1 MSPHQ
6 SIEERLRAAR
16 PVAGTPPELAT
27 VLARIE
33 ASTKEPT
40 RTRPRRRG
48 VALALTLAAAV
59 LLGAGGGALLLTS
72 GRPVKPAFLLPANPR
87 TGLGQPLASSLALL
101 STRVADPVGGP
112 PWGMRVIRTT
122 RGLTCLQ
129 AGRVF
134 DGRLGGLG
142 IGYAFK
148 HDGRFHPFMAA
159 DAIDADSCVS
169 ADSRGLAFLPSGAK
183 VVTADGLPLAGENL
197 YPYQRVHCDLPGQ
210 EDWGVRCPQAELR
223 EVAMGLLGPDAESI
237 QVTTPGHT
245 VELTPYGEDGAYLIV
260 LPVPPHANTGE
271 HGFLGRPAVGTPT
284 LRVTY
289 RDGSTCQ
296 IPAANRAEQCTPK
309 GLFFKTPR
317 IAASHAHTAL
327 RVGYRLQVAPR
338 IGPLFTSGPQPH
350 LVITHPSEPVPTVV
364 VSFRAPVSAPDASS
378 GYAVRLRSSP
388 SGGCRAA
395 KEIVSQP
402 TDSSI
407 SAGETL
413 HIVIPVRVGCHTS
426 YRGLVF
432 FIASAGRYG
441 EGPLY
446 ERVMSASRSRAP
458 GLTVGRFR
466 ISIP

>member
-16 PVAGTPPELAT
+16 PAGGTPPEFTT

-40 RTRPRRRG
+40 RRRGRRRG

-59 LLGAGGGALLLTS
+59 LLGAGGGALLLNS

-87 TGLGQPLASSLALL
+87 TGLGQPLASTLALL
-101 STRVADPVGGP
+101 PTRVADPAGGP

-122 RGLTCLQ
+122 RDLSCLQ
-129 AGRVF
+129 GGRVF

-148 HDGRFHPFMAA
+148 HDGRFHPFMPA

-169 ADSRGLAFLPSGAK
+169 ANSRGLAFLPGGAK

-197 YPYQRVHCDLPGQ
+197 YPYQRVHCDLHGQ

-237 QVTTPGHT
+237 HVTTPGHT
-245 VELTPYGEDGAYLIV
+245 FELTPYGEDGAYLIV
-260 LPVPPHANTGE
+260 LPAPARANTGE
-271 HGFLGRPAVGTPT
+271 HGFLGRPAVGTPV

-309 GLFFKTPR
+309 GLLFKTPR
-317 IAASHAHTAL
+317 IAVSHIHAAL
-327 RVGYRLQVAPR
+327 RVSYRLQTAPR
-338 IGPLFTSGPQPH
+338 VGPLFTSGSQSPPG
-350 LVITHPSEPVPTVV
+350 ITHSSKPVPTVV

-378 GYAVRLRSSP
+378 GYAVLLRSIP
-388 SGGCRAA
+388 KGGCRAA

-413 HIVIPVRVGCHTS
+413 HIVIPVQAGCHIT
-426 YRGLVF
+426 YRGRVF
-432 FIASAGRYG
+432 FIASSGRYG

-446 ERVMSASRSRAP
+446 EQVMSASRSRVS
-458 GLTVGRFR
+458 GLTIGRFQV
-466 ISIP
+466 SIP